1 MVSQPLFGLVMGG
14 IGGLFVYNAV
24 KMGRASAQRDTYEPV
39 TAQVRNTELETA
51 NPGTH
56 EKGDP
61 GNTGRG
67 QYAPVI
73 TYEYT
78 VDGETYTNDN
88 LYPGP
93 GTAGS
98 SDRSEQEEILNNY
111 QEGETVEA
119 YYDPDDPAVAFLEKE
134 SRKQQAM
141 GLGVLGSGLLL
152 LGLGLIVG
160 IPL

>member
-1 MVSQPLFGLVMGG
+1 MVSQPLLGLVTGG

-24 KMGRASAQRDTYEPV
+24 KMGRASTRRDAYEPV
-39 TAQVRNTELETA
+39 TARVRNTELETG
-51 NPGTH
+51 NY
-56 EKGDP
+56 GD
-61 GNTGRG
+61 TGRA

-93 GTAGS
+93 ATAGS
-98 SDRSEQEEILNNY
+98 SDRSEQERMLDEY
-111 QEGETVEA
+111 PEGETVEA
-119 YYDPDDPAVAFLEKE
+119 YYDPDDPAVSFLKKE
-134 SRKQQAM
+134 SRSRQATS
-141 GLGVLGSGLLL
+141 LGVLGGALLL

-160 IPL
+160 IPI